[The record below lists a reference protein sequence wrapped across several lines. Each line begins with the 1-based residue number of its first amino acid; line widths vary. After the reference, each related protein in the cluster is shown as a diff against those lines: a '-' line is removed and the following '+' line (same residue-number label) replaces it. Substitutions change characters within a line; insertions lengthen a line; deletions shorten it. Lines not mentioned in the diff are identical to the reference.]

1 MGPRATSIRM
11 GIYYFHIRDEFGLI
25 EDQDGIELPDAV
37 ALLMEVI
44 QCADEF
50 AREGSNRSTMR
61 FEVTDADGR
70 TVLMTP
76 VRQSSETW
84 KLLANL
90 AFAAGAIH

>member
-1 MGPRATSIRM
+1 MGRQTASIQM
-11 GIYYFHIRDEFGLI
+11 GVYYFHIRDEFGLI
-25 EDQDGIELPDAV
+25 EDQDGIDLPDAV

-44 QCADEF
+44 QSADEF
-50 AREGSNRSTMR
+50 AQEGSNRSTMR
-61 FEVTDADGR
+61 FEVTDSDGR